1 MKKNYFLFLLV
12 TTIMA
17 SFSIGF
23 SSCSS
28 DDDDE
33 GNDVKNTILGTW
45 EETDYTDGTWQ
56 WTFNTNGNGICNVV
70 STYQDYSFNFTYTL
84 NENVLTI
91 SGKENGKPYSD
102 TYSVTFSSDK
112 KTMTWIEQ
120 YNGNTYTTVLKK
132 K

>member
-1 MKKNYFLFLLV
+1 MKKNIFLFLLV
-12 TTIMA
+12 MTIMA

-28 DDDDE
+28 DDDGE

-84 NENVLTI
+84 NGNVLTI

-102 TYSVTFSSDK
+102 TYSITFSSDK
-112 KTMTWIEQ
+112 KTMTWVEQ